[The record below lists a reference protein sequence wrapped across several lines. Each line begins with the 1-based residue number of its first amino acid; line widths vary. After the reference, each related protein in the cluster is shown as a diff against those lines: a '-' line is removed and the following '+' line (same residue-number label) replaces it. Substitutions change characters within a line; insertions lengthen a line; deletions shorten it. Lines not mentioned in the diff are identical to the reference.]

1 MKTFPRAPLSTQS
14 KTAFALVCLA
24 AALSNSVY
32 AAAGKKNP
40 TSKVYVADLNGESQV
55 NNGEKVEDLAKR
67 SVFNAQNTI
76 IETKPDSNNSLVFSN
91 GTGSFFDKDT
101 RVEVKRFAQEPF
113 TPNRND
119 MDVEPSISQTR
130 AFVARGTVALCPSKL
145 VAGSNMTYA
154 TAHGSINVRAKR
166 VVVEAGDRE
175 TKISIIE
182 GESTVKGGD
191 LDLGG
196 QMLKA
201 GQQAIIR
208 PGSQGQPS
216 SIQIGPI
223 PDNERASLEEKVT
236 MACMA
241 KKTVYFEV
249 RERQVTTEE
258 AAQIAASNNGAAPTD
273 GVTAF
278 DSTADNGN
286 RTSPINLTPGNQPA
300 GAPPIVPIVTTV
312 TEIVAVPVVPE
323 NNNTTPVS
331 ASRLTNFAPSP
342 L

>member
-1 MKTFPRAPLSTQS
+1 MKTFPRFADLAAGNALAL
-14 KTAFALVCLA
+14 AFCLALVSATSAMA
-24 AALSNSVY
+24 AT
-32 AAAGKKNP
+32 KKNP
-40 TSKVYVADLNGESQV
+40 TSKAYVADLNGQAQV
-55 NNGEKVEDLAKR
+55 DTGDKIEDLAKR
-67 SVFNAQNTI
+67 SVFNAQGTI
-76 IETKPDSNNSLVFSN
+76 IETKPDSNNSMVFSN

-101 RVEVKRFAQEPF
+101 RVEVRKFAQEPF

-196 QMLKA
+196 QTLKA

-208 PGSQGQPS
+208 PGAQGQPS

-223 PDNERASLEEKVT
+223 PDNERSALEEKVT

-258 AAQIAASNNGAAPTD
+258 AAQIAANDAAPAPTD

-278 DSTADNGN
+278 DDTTDGGN
-286 RTSPINLTPGNQPA
+286 RTSPINLTPGSQTA
-300 GAPPIVPIVTTV
+300 GAPATVPITTTV
-312 TEIVAVPVVPE
+312 TEIVPVPVVPE
-323 NNNTTPVS
+323 TTTTTPVS
-331 ASRLTNFAPSP
+331 ASRLTNLNPAP

>member
-1 MKTFPRAPLSTQS
+1 MKTFTRSPISSQTKVAL
-14 KTAFALVCLA
+14 ALVCLA
-24 AALSNSVY
+24 AASSQVH

-40 TSKVYVADLNGESQV
+40 VSKAYVADLNGQAQV
-55 NNGEKVEDLAKR
+55 DTGDKIEDLAKR
-67 SVFNAQNTI
+67 SVFNAQGTV

-130 AFVARGTVALCPSKL
+130 AFVARGSVALCLSKL

-196 QMLKA
+196 QTLKA

-208 PGSQGQPS
+208 PGAQGQPS

-223 PDNERASLEEKVT
+223 PDNERPALEEKVT

-258 AAQIAASNNGAAPTD
+258 AAQIATGNTTTPSE

-278 DSTADNGN
+278 DDTTDNSN
-286 RTSPINLTPGNQPA
+286 RTSPINLTPGAQAA
-300 GAPPIVPIVTTV
+300 GAPPVVPVVTTV
-312 TEIVAVPVVPE
+312 TEIVPVPVVPE
-323 NNNTTPVS
+323 DNTTTPVS
-331 ASRLTNFAPSP
+331 ASRLTNFSPSP